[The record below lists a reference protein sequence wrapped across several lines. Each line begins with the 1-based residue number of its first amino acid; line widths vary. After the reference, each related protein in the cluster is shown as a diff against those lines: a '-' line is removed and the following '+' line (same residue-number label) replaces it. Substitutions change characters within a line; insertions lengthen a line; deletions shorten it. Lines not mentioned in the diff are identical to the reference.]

1 MIRLLGI
8 LVGLAGLAATV
19 IAFTGIGGGAL
30 QDLLARAPFYT
41 WPIVAVAG
49 FALAMLTRR
58 PAD

>member
-1 MIRLLGI
+1 MIRVLGI

-19 IAFTGIGGGAL
+19 LAFTGIGSGAL
-30 QDLLARAPFYT
+30 QDLLASVPFYT
-41 WPIVAVAG
+41 WPIVTVVG